1 MAKHRTEKSA
11 KRAWALLCAA
21 AGKRQSACES
31 GAERELCA
39 AVRGDVLKKREWT
52 NDRGHL
58 GGSYIGGSGIAAA
71 LQDALSVR
79 ASVQAADTD
88 HSPVSRL
95 GAHSG

>member
-1 MAKHRTEKSA
+1 M
-11 KRAWALLCAA
+11 CAA
-21 AGKRQSACES
+21 AGKCQSACES

-79 ASVQAADTD
+79 ASVQAPDTD

-95 GAHSG
+95 GAYSG